1 MARPPKKEIEYWNAP
16 RMVEYA
22 FGMYPELE
30 KLNKHCEGIES
41 NIKRHI
47 QRSLKEYNFTKV
59 KNNGTDQYQV
69 PVELAHYIMNFML
82 RDYILDYIA
91 GSKDKLK
98 QLQEEK
104 YEQYLKEVEELS
116 AKRDSEM
123 QERFLPL
130 ELAQQLLDLADD
142 EEEQMRLLE
151 RFYRGTWWQENV
163 EAEFITLSNGHKIH
177 RNALK
182 YHIPDMSLE
191 KLDDDTVERIVD
203 RVMLRSI
210 FSQFFEFDEEAF
222 RRDLYERA
230 AHINTETEWKNI
242 PKLGHGALEQRL
254 EDPLTYYVKPKQVT
268 FQTNRQATQSEKSSS
283 SNKEK

>member
-1 MARPPKKEIEYWNAP
+1 MARPPKKAIEYWNAP
-16 RMVEYA
+16 RMVKYA
-22 FGMYPELE
+22 FERYPELE
-30 KLNKHCEGIES
+30 RLNKKCEGVES
-41 NIKRHI
+41 NIKQKI
-47 QRSLKEYNFTKV
+47 VRSLKEYNFTKV

-82 RDYILDYIA
+82 RDYILESIA
-91 GSKDKLK
+91 KSEDKLK

-123 QERFLPL
+123 QERFRPL

-142 EEEQMRLLE
+142 EAEQNKLLE
-151 RFYRGTWWQENV
+151 RFYQGTWWQENV
-163 EAEFITLSNGHKIH
+163 ESEFIALSNGHKIH

-191 KLDDDTVERIVD
+191 ELTADTVERIVD
-203 RVMLRSI
+203 DVMLRAI
-210 FSQFFEFDEEAF
+210 FNNFFEFDEEAF

-242 PKLGHGALEQRL
+242 PELGHGALEQRL
-254 EDPLTYYVKPKQVT
+254 SDPFTYYMKPKQVT
-268 FQTNRQATQSEKSSS
+268 FQTNRQAAKSEKSSP
-283 SNKEK
+283 SNKPK

>member
-16 RMVEYA
+16 RMVKYA
-22 FGMYPELE
+22 FERYPELE
-30 KLNKHCEGIES
+30 RLNNKCEGVES
-41 NIKRHI
+41 NIKRKI
-47 QRSLKEYNFTKV
+47 MRSLKEYNFTKV

-82 RDYILDYIA
+82 RDYILECI
-91 GSKDKLK
+91 SKSEDELK

-203 RVMLRSI
+203 DVMLRAI
-210 FSQFFEFDEEAF
+210 FSNFFEFDEEAF

-254 EDPLTYYVKPKQVT
+254 ADPLTYYMKPKQVT
-268 FQTNRQATQSEKSSS
+268 FQTNRQATQSEKSRS